1 MHAVLLFYAC
11 QWSKIS
17 LVFAILSAW
26 YFVNRLFHSRD
37 RQWHNIYF
45 SMHKLSRDISFLTIL
60 LACILPVSTWDLKM
74 CKYLYTA

>member
-1 MHAVLLFYAC
+1 MHAALLFYAH

-26 YFVNRLFHSRD
+26 YFIKWLFHFCD

-45 SMHKLSRDISFLTIL
+45 NMHKLSSDMSFRTFL
-60 LACILPVSTWDLKM
+60 LACILPVCTWDLKM